1 MVAPSRFPLREPS
14 SWVGCVAQS
23 GARATRGSRLPSWY
37 LRAILAALVIAVLM
51 PAMAAAQ
58 TEAPAAP
65 ELVPVLGDLE
75 PVIVDPPAES
85 PAPADEVTPP
95 PADEVVPPPVEPP
108 AAEQPQPPAPTEPAT
123 PPAPPAETTPP
134 PPAAEGPAAAPAP
147 LEASPVPAA
156 TPGLPGAPDAP
167 RARPEAVLG
176 PVVVDAGADVGKP
189 LPAIAVKVTGGPTP
203 PPTALDTSGLG
214 SPTAPPGLGLSATEP
229 APLGEGVAVPRM
241 LPELSPSLLEEPAAP
256 AAPSRR
262 DVVVRPGAEAVQPGT
277 NPFDTVAAPGGPPGG
292 SSLLAALASYV
303 IPGGGAPPAT
313 VLLLLVQLAV
323 ILAAFFAP
331 RPGLGERALALARLG
346 PRSGYRT
353 VLARPG

>member
-1 MVAPSRFPLREPS
+1 
-14 SWVGCVAQS
+14 
-23 GARATRGSRLPSWY
+23 
-37 LRAILAALVIAVLM
+37 
-51 PAMAAAQ
+51 
-58 TEAPAAP
+58 
-65 ELVPVLGDLE
+65 
-75 PVIVDPPAES
+75 
-85 PAPADEVTPP
+85 
-95 PADEVVPPPVEPP
+95 
-108 AAEQPQPPAPTEPAT
+108 
-123 PPAPPAETTPP
+123 
-134 PPAAEGPAAAPAP
+134 
-147 LEASPVPAA
+147 
-156 TPGLPGAPDAP
+156 
-167 RARPEAVLG
+167 
-176 PVVVDAGADVGKP
+176 
-189 LPAIAVKVTGGPTP
+189 
-203 PPTALDTSGLG
+203 
-214 SPTAPPGLGLSATEP
+214 
-229 APLGEGVAVPRM
+229 M

>member
-1 MVAPSRFPLREPS
+1 
-14 SWVGCVAQS
+14 
-23 GARATRGSRLPSWY
+23 
-37 LRAILAALVIAVLM
+37 
-51 PAMAAAQ
+51 
-58 TEAPAAP
+58 
-65 ELVPVLGDLE
+65 
-75 PVIVDPPAES
+75 
-85 PAPADEVTPP
+85 
-95 PADEVVPPPVEPP
+95 
-108 AAEQPQPPAPTEPAT
+108 
-123 PPAPPAETTPP
+123 
-134 PPAAEGPAAAPAP
+134 
-147 LEASPVPAA
+147 
-156 TPGLPGAPDAP
+156 
-167 RARPEAVLG
+167 
-176 PVVVDAGADVGKP
+176 VDAGADVGKP

-203 PPTALDTSGLG
+203 PPAALDTSGLG
-214 SPTAPPGLGLSATEP
+214 SPTAPPGLGLSTEA